1 MIVITE
7 RETERESERGE
18 KFERKSQVTF
28 GRRKGREREEPIPVI
43 S

>member
-7 RETERESERGE
+7 RETEREREG